1 MIKVG
6 ICEDD
11 KICRDTVG
19 KLLEWYF
26 AKRETK
32 YLQKEYKSGK
42 EFMEEKE
49 NIDILILDIEME
61 GISGIQ
67 LKDWLWREEKDV
79 KILFVTRH
87 EEGMPEAF
95 GKNVYGF
102 LPKPLEITGFVKYM
116 NRMMEDI
123 DEDQSF
129 MIKSL
134 NKDIPMKMKS
144 IFYFL
149 SDNKYSWVISNDKKY
164 FCDAGLHQLEQDL
177 KKNWFFRC
185 HKCYLVNFRN
195 ISRIEDEIY
204 MKNGDTIPISRR
216 KGKALRDSYQEYIFR
231 KAR

>member
-87 EEGMPEAF
+87 EAINQIEISIRR
-95 GKNVYGF
+95 
-102 LPKPLEITGFVKYM
+102 LEYECFDHRK
-116 NRMMEDI
+116 
-123 DEDQSF
+123 
-129 MIKSL
+129 
-134 NKDIPMKMKS
+134 
-144 IFYFL
+144 
-149 SDNKYSWVISNDKKY
+149 
-164 FCDAGLHQLEQDL
+164 
-177 KKNWFFRC
+177 
-185 HKCYLVNFRN
+185 
-195 ISRIEDEIY
+195 
-204 MKNGDTIPISRR
+204 RR
-216 KGKALRDSYQEYIFR
+216 T
-231 KAR
+231 